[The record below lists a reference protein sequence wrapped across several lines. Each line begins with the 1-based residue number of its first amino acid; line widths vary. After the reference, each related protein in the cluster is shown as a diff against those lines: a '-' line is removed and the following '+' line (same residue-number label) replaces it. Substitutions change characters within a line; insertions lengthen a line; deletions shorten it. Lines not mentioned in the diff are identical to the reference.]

1 MFSTKKTNFLMLAL
15 VCFLVF
21 SMGCEEKTKPGSAIS
36 KPEPAKAAP
45 AEVKSVEPLAVEKA
59 DAKPVEVKPA
69 DVKPVDVESCKAEG
83 VKVPAL
89 VLNFADKALDVYKVT
104 TEYSKGVAFEGE
116 VSDKSS
122 FRGGKTGSDIEIV
135 FSSEVVSVDPQG
147 NAVEKIAINSVKYKA
162 FVKDNPV
169 VDFDSS
175 REKDKVSPLFGL
187 IGKSYT
193 IKMAANGKMLS
204 VFDANEIRQ
213 AVAGGSSTHKAAQSL
228 VSDEI
233 IAQRHGSV
241 ILPGDEKVAADT
253 TWKELESFD
262 FGLMGTQTYEK
273 VYKVDSADDAKSL
286 TVSMNG
292 LPSSEKAEE
301 IHKEQKTSD
310 FSKMFDNNES
320 YAGKLVF
327 DSAAGKVKSYSEK
340 LDASWLAVDPAAGK
354 ADPNGVPAALTMSV
368 VKGFSIEKVN

>member
-1 MFSTKKTNFLMLAL
+1 MFSTKKINFLMLAL
-15 VCFLVF
+15 VCLLVF
-21 SMGCEEKTKPGSAIS
+21 SLGCGEKSKPGSAIS
-36 KPEPAKAAP
+36 KSEPAKAAP
-45 AEVKSVEPLAVEKA
+45 ADVKE
-59 DAKPVEVKPA
+59 VEVKP
-69 DVKPVDVESCKAEG
+69 CKAENA
-83 VKVPAL
+83 KVPAL
-89 VLNFADKALDVYKVT
+89 ALNFADRALDVYKVT
-104 TEYSKGVAFEGE
+104 IESSKGVAFEGG
-116 VSDKSS
+116 VPDKSS
-122 FRGGKTGSDIEIV
+122 FRGGKTGSNVEIV

-162 FVKDNPV
+162 VVKDNPV
-169 VDFDSS
+169 IDFDSS
-175 REKDKVSPLFGL
+175 REKDKISPLFGL
-187 IGKSYT
+187 VGKSYT

-204 VFDANEIRQ
+204 VVKANEIRQ
-213 AVAGGSSTHKAAQSL
+213 AVTGGSSTHKAAQSL
-228 VSDEI
+228 VSDEV

-273 VYKVDSADDAKSL
+273 VYKVDSAEDATSL

-292 LPSSEKAEE
+292 LPSSEMAEE

-320 YAGKLVF
+320 YEGRLVF
-327 DSAAGKVKSYSEK
+327 DSAAGKIKSYSEK

-354 ADPNGVPAALTMSV
+354 ADSNGVPAALTMSV

>member
-15 VCFLVF
+15 ICLLLF
-21 SMGCEEKTKPGSAIS
+21 SLGCEEKSKPGSTIS

-45 AEVKSVEPLAVEKA
+45 AEVKPA
-59 DAKPVEVKPA
+59 EVK
-69 DVKPVDVESCKAEG
+69 SSKAENA
-83 VKVPAL
+83 KVPAL
-89 VLNFADKALDVYKVT
+89 ALNFNDKALDVYKVT

-116 VSDKSS
+116 ASDKSS

-147 NAVEKIAINSVKYKA
+147 EAVEKIAINSVKYKA
-162 FVKDNPV
+162 VVKDNPV

-175 REKDKVSPLFGL
+175 REKDKISPLFGL
-187 IGKSYT
+187 VGKSYT
-193 IKMAANGKMLS
+193 IKMASNGKMLS
-204 VFDANEIRQ
+204 VVDANEIRQ
-213 AVAGGSSTHKAAQSL
+213 AVAGGSSTHKAAQLL
-228 VSDEI
+228 VSDEV
-233 IAQRHGSV
+233 IAQRHGGV
-241 ILPGDEKVAADT
+241 ILPDDGKVTSDT

-273 VYKVDSADDAKSL
+273 VYKVDSLENSQIQ
-286 TVSMNG
+286 VSMEG
-292 LPSSEKAEE
+292 LPSSEMAEE
-301 IHKEQKTSD
+301 IHKEQRTSD